1 MRKEFLYRRREVVI
15 EPVPSANASKPSFR
29 VWLDR
34 NPLNEVTFSS
44 VEVAEETIKRVID
57 ANNRLREY
65 H

>member
-15 EPVPSANASKPSFR
+15 ESVPSANSSKPSFK

-34 NPLNEVTFSS
+34 KLLNEVAFSS
-44 VEVAEETIKRVID
+44 VEVAEETNKRVID

>member
-15 EPVPSANASKPSFR
+15 EPVPSANSSKPSFK

-34 NPLNEVTFSS
+34 KLLNEVTFSS
-44 VEVAEETIKRVID
+44 VEVAANRLSGVID